1 MPLLEGGAH
10 NKSSSWATMVFL
22 AGCSSLMEAEQQ
34 TDEIWTICEY
44 LEGNQM
50 IVLLAVQV
58 SAVLK
63 DKLWSSRTEIKLIL
77 CFYVIGPVKC

>member
-1 MPLLEGGAH
+1 
-10 NKSSSWATMVFL
+10 
-22 AGCSSLMEAEQQ
+22 
-34 TDEIWTICEY
+34 
-44 LEGNQM
+44 M